1 MSSRAEGAARS
12 RGICRALQTDFSASL
27 REILFPLLVPGGPET
42 ASTALTSATFPCQ
55 VDFQTDHLAH
65 FSSSLA
71 SGGHENSPTS
81 HGLPNFVHNQNPT
94 LRRFL
99 KCLTI
104 RKDVLPVPLAEG
116 SAGSPG
122 RFLRSLRSVEMTNGD
137 GPDGAF
143 TEHGLVSFLFPV
155 APKPLQPRSLL
166 PCFRTRWTSRLTTSH
181 TFSSSFASG
190 GHRSSPS
197 SHALPHFAHNQS
209 SPLRRFLKCLTSRKD
224 AHLTCHPERSRE
236 PPRLS
241 SRAEGAARSRG
252 ICRALQVDFSAPSG
266 RSK

>member
-104 RKDVLPVPLAEG
+104 RKDVLPVPHVVPYAIPSEARAASIVIPSG
-116 SAGSPG
+116 GRSPKPRDLQG
-122 RFLRSLRSVEMTNGD
+122 TPDRFLRSLRSVEMTINGRPAVAAD
-137 GPDGAF
+137 KIPWRSTSPKGCSRQLLRKPSSGAQ
-143 TEHGLVSFLFPV
+143 TKSVPFL
-155 APKPLQPRSLL
+155 R
-166 PCFRTRWTSRLTTSH
+166 RTR
-181 TFSSSFASG
+181 
-190 GHRSSPS
+190 PQ
-197 SHALPHFAHNQS
+197 PQ
-209 SPLRRFLKCLTSRKD
+209 
-224 AHLTCHPERSRE
+224 
-236 PPRLS
+236 
-241 SRAEGAARSRG
+241 EGRG
-252 ICRALQVDFSAPSG
+252 RP
-266 RSK
+266 